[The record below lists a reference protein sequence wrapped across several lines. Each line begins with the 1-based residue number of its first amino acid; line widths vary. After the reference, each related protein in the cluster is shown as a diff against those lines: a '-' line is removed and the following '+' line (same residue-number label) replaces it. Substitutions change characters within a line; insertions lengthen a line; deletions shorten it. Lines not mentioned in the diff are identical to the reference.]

1 MPVLAD
7 NDVIMHRY
15 AERTGD
21 VDDRAGHLDVRLRW
35 RRIAG
40 RMVVHDTAAST
51 IVLKKKNKLGRLCC
65 VGTVIGSGSAC
76 SDVILTLLHQRHH
89 AVALMHG
96 MSPYSFDP
104 THQAR

>member
-15 AERTGD
+15 AERPGD

-40 RMVVHDTAAST
+40 RMVVHDPA
-51 IVLKKKNKLGRLCC
+51 
-65 VGTVIGSGSAC
+65 
-76 SDVILTLLHQRHH
+76 LLE
-89 AVALMHG
+89 
-96 MSPYSFDP
+96 
-104 THQAR
+104 